1 MTARS
6 LPLTALL
13 ITAMTAL
20 GTACTC
26 PSLTMRA
33 LRSGAYRVENEIVQ
47 LTEGEYRIQAAED
60 SAAER
65 VVTLTDII
73 ARGDLDG
80 RDGKDAAVILV
91 DDAGGSGTF
100 YHLAALL
107 RRETEFENIDTV
119 FLGDR
124 ILVRSVTIDDITH
137 GITVHALVRRDGDA
151 MATPPEVQV
160 VMRYMVVGNT
170 VSVVRPSAPNA
181 VGGSR

>member
-73 ARGDLDG
+73 ARGDLDP
-80 RDGKDAAVILV
+80 
-91 DDAGGSGTF
+91 
-100 YHLAALL
+100 L
-107 RRETEFENIDTV
+107 RRAQPQDQIARARLDLRGT
-119 FLGDR
+119 
-124 ILVRSVTIDDITH
+124 
-137 GITVHALVRRDGDA
+137 
-151 MATPPEVQV
+151 
-160 VMRYMVVGNT
+160 
-170 VSVVRPSAPNA
+170 
-181 VGGSR
+181 